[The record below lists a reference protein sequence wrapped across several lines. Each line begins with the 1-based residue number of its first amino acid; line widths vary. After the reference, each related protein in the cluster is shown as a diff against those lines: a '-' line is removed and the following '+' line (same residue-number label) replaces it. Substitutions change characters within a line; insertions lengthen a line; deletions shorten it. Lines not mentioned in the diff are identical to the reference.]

1 MGGLDGGAGG
11 AGTKASTPAKTA
23 NLDQEKLDDQ
33 SVDMYG
39 DQDLLTG
46 SLRYTACLTKTAR
59 LFEDS
64 LLCCASTEKQFY
76 AVIMT
81 LILLFYFRGHPFITH
96 QGGQNPMRVLNSVM
110 LQSVFAGGQ
119 V

>member
-39 DQDLLTG
+39 D
-46 SLRYTACLTKTAR
+46 
-59 LFEDS
+59 
-64 LLCCASTEKQFY
+64 
-76 AVIMT
+76 
-81 LILLFYFRGHPFITH
+81 
-96 QGGQNPMRVLNSVM
+96 
-110 LQSVFAGGQ
+110 
-119 V
+119 